1 MREGERKL
9 PLMSNEIG
17 KDKTNNWKQ
26 AVTDLL
32 DSFKCGL
39 LFEEQI
45 IFGDIW
51 LFFVFGDNIDRV

>member
-1 MREGERKL
+1 
-9 PLMSNEIG
+9 MSNEIR

-39 LFEEQI
+39 LFEEQM

-51 LFFVFGDNIDRV
+51 LFFVFGDNIDKV